1 MFRFKEFSDV
11 EKLDETHMDEAK
23 NPNFSSQEGNSVA
36 LVDEIEDFIRLGEK
50 ENFGST
56 VERTLKEE
64 GNNEVSLVEEVED
77 FIRLGEKENFGSAV
91 ERTLKEEGNNEAS
104 LVEEVEGINEY
115 MAQQERKGLC
125 AKLDQ
130 ISHLMPPTQERKE
143 EKRKL
148 VYDFRRKY
156 PDKKAGR

>member
-36 LVDEIEDFIRLGEK
+36 LVDEI
-50 ENFGST
+50 
-56 VERTLKEE
+56 
-64 GNNEVSLVEEVED
+64 ED